1 MSVLSH
7 SVVYDSLQ
15 PHGLDCQ
22 APLSME
28 ILQARILERV
38 AISSSRGSSQSW
50 DRTQVS
56 CIAGRFFTVS
66 ATREALTSSLPG
78 FEAHLLL
85 HLNPL
90 LNESSLKPIP
100 CCPRPGRCLLSS
112 PPPPCTHQP
121 FACIPPNATNRM
133 FLHAREFYSRLR
145 TDAGIMTEHS
155 TGNNFHVVLEILVFK
170 VVSSPPARQLSLAP
184 PSPQDSVPQH
194 C

>member
-1 MSVLSH
+1 M
-7 SVVYDSLQ
+7 
-15 PHGLDCQ
+15 
-22 APLSME
+22 
-28 ILQARILERV
+28 

-112 PPPPCTHQP
+112 PPPPC
-121 FACIPPNATNRM
+121 F
-133 FLHAREFYSRLR
+133 
-145 TDAGIMTEHS
+145 
-155 TGNNFHVVLEILVFK
+155 
-170 VVSSPPARQLSLAP
+170 P
-184 PSPQDSVPQH
+184 PSPPIARPILHQPPCCPSAHARVLRQQAALLSWAGATGEQDGRYRGPRAFHSFLFHHSLVLDSRTLFSDVSG
-194 C
+194 